1 MQLYMV
7 LIYSNKQNLL
17 VFSFLKR
24 QRFPFIIANNPMVLF
39 YAFVVVLDIKVGL
52 VFILPPPHPPPP
64 KKAGFI
70 KVLDALRP
78 SVIPPL
84 CLLLYISVP
93 HLYHLLYVCLRF
105 LSFSSFLFYDF
116 VFVLNLEHFIFY
128 THRVPI

>member
-1 MQLYMV
+1 
-7 LIYSNKQNLL
+7 
-17 VFSFLKR
+17 
-24 QRFPFIIANNPMVLF
+24 MVLF

-93 HLYHLLYVCLRF
+93 HLYHLLYVCLYTFSLFFQLPF
-105 LSFSSFLFYDF
+105 LRLCFRVKPGTFYF
-116 VFVLNLEHFIFY
+116 FIHTGSQFELCFQWCVIVFYVVSIK
-128 THRVPI
+128 